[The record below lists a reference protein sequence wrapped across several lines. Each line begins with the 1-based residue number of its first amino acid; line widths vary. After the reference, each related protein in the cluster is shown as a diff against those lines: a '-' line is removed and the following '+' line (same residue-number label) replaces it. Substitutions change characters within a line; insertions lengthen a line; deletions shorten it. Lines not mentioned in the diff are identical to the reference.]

1 MRKASLLTLL
11 FTLLLAGAFVYA
23 GAVQAQGKDKDKK
36 SEEADDAE
44 EEDEEEEEEEADY
57 EEEDVEEE
65 DEEEVDE
72 DEEEEDEDEEDEEEY
87 DEEEETDEDEDED
100 EEEDEPEKEREPLPE
115 FPEPGVTI
123 TEGKW
128 VNLTFNGALVSQ
140 FLLAMENLK
149 GENDGKFRYD
159 HSFTLPRI
167 LLGFDGD
174 FWDRRI
180 TFGFLGDLGGL
191 MRHSGS
197 AGQDSGFLL
206 DAYAGIR
213 PLIGMVPEAFEGL
226 HIKFG
231 RFAPGFGYY
240 HVRNEAMLDV
250 AIHPLVVSAMMPGR
264 QIGLEIE
271 FAHEYFEIAVGV
283 FNGMRYYASAD
294 PITGELASS
303 IWIRPGFDTATLG
316 NIIDDN
322 KGKDIMVR
330 LTGRIPFGL
339 SISGYLYMARPEFHV
354 VGANHVVAP
363 TFVYGGEAVYENLLA
378 GHMRLKLVAN
388 FTGRTMTYPELAG
401 GGEFHPTIT
410 QYGFL
415 FHAGLKIGQ
424 WVEPVVRAE
433 MWNGRASDYLSP
445 AIPFEGQSPFATPV
459 PMADGDTWE
468 MWATGGLNVFLF
480 SDHCRLTLLGTY
492 IHRANEGLS
501 SDFWLTAQAALVI

>member
-23 GAVQAQGKDKDKK
+23 GSVQAQGKDKDKDAD
-36 SEEADDAE
+36 EADDEDVEE
-44 EEDEEEEEEEADY
+44 EEDEEDSDY
-57 EEEDVEEE
+57 EEEDVEE
-65 DEEEVDE
+65 DEEEA
-72 DEEEEDEDEEDEEEY
+72 DEEEADEEDEEE
-87 DEEEETDEDEDED
+87 DEEEAD
-100 EEEDEPEKEREPLPE
+100 EEDEPDKEREPLPE
-115 FPEPGVTI
+115 FPEPGVAL

-140 FLLAMENLK
+140 YLLAMENLK
-149 GENDGKFRYD
+149 GESTTPPGDGKFRYD
-159 HSFTLPRI
+159 HSFTVQRI

-180 TFGFLGDLGGL
+180 TFEFVGDMGAL
-191 MRHSGS
+191 MRLSS
-197 AGQDSGFLL
+197 AAGADSGFLL
-206 DAYAGIR
+206 DASVGIR
-213 PLIGMVPEAFEGL
+213 PLIGLVPEELEGL
-226 HIKFG
+226 HVKFG
-231 RFAPGFGYY
+231 RFTPGFGYY

-250 AIHPLVVSAMMPGR
+250 AMHPLVVSAMMPGR
-264 QIGLEIE
+264 QVGLELE

-283 FNGMRYYASAD
+283 FNGMRYGVNVD
-294 PITGELASS
+294 PISGEIASS
-303 IWIRPGFDTATLG
+303 IWLQPGFDGATLR
-316 NIIDDN
+316 NVIDDN

-330 LTGRIPFGL
+330 LTGKIPFGL
-339 SISGYLYMARPEFHV
+339 SISGYLYMARPEFYV
-354 VGANHVVAP
+354 PGANHVVAP

-388 FTGRTMTYPELAG
+388 FTGRSMTYPEIEG
-401 GGEFHPTIT
+401 GGEFHPSIT
-410 QYGFL
+410 QFAFL

-433 MWNGRASDYLSP
+433 MWNGRASDYRSP

-459 PMADGDTWE
+459 PMVDGDTWE
-468 MWATGGLNVFLF
+468 MWATGGLNFFLF

-492 IHRANEGLS
+492 IHRANDNLS